1 MRTFSP
7 KQTDVTRAWHV
18 VDADGMVLGRLAS
31 EIARILRGKHKPIYA
46 PHIDTGD
53 FVVVVNA
60 SKIAVDPKKGA
71 DKRYYR
77 HSQYPGGLRA
87 ENLASLMARSPER
100 VVRLA
105 VKGMLPKG
113 PLGRQMLKK
122 LKIHAGPTHPHTA
135 QKPEP
140 LVPTYARKAR
150 TAQ

>member
-7 KQTDVTRAWHV
+7 KQPDITRAWHL
-18 VDADGMVLGRLAS
+18 VDAEGMVLGRLAS

-77 HSQYPGGLRA
+77 HSQYPGGFRS
-87 ENLASLMARSPER
+87 ENLASLMERNPER
-100 VVRLA
+100 VLRLA

-122 LKIHAGPTHPHTA
+122 LKIHPGPTHPHTA
-135 QKPEP
+135 QKPQP
-140 LVPTYARKAR
+140 LQPTYARKAR
-150 TAQ
+150 TAP